1 MTFKTL
7 DDMGDISGK
16 RVLVRE
22 DLNVP
27 MKDGV
32 VTDDTR
38 LRATAETLT
47 ELADRG
53 AKVFV
58 LAHFGRPKGQVVA
71 DMSLKPVVEPL
82 AKALGRPVA
91 FLEDCRAMRWPRRR
105 RPRQTARHR
114 AGKYALPR
122 GRGKE

>member
-7 DDMGDISGK
+7 DDMGDIGGK

-38 LRATAETLT
+38 LRATADTINQ
-47 ELADRG
+47 LADRG

-71 DMSLKPVVEPL
+71 DMSLRWLQSRSPKCWAARWPSLTIV
-82 AKALGRPVA
+82 
-91 FLEDCRAMRWPRRR
+91 RAMQWL
-105 RPRQTARHR
+105 RPRKSPQTV
-114 AGKYALPR
+114 P
-122 GRGKE
+122 